1 MSDTDYTNT
10 FSDMDDTIILIK
22 EWCDKHIK
30 FGKVSDYD
38 ADRMTT
44 YSGRYVID
52 PSSHMI
58 SILFDEHT
66 PVNNTARFYFGV
78 SESFRNGRQVQIVDD
93 ATDPKGSGSNKWT
106 GGDFP
111 DYIRFDICDGDFIVT
126 NYSWYACPPM
136 TFCGFPVTING
147 RLSVNIGLRNS
158 NWFNDNQTVVNG
170 WNNLPSGL
178 DLTGLPTKICSDI
191 SFTNCG
197 LSSIKGMPALKSD
210 SADSVRGVDIDFGSN
225 KLRNLDGIN
234 LSGNPKIN
242 RFIVDDNMLE
252 SLSGS
257 PERINGNCDVSNNC
271 LTLLVGMPK
280 YIGGDFNCYNNFLKK
295 STVISR
301 LSTVNG
307 RKCGLNQQKKNPA
320 TPTRKKVN
328 ENFDF
333 SNMSDVDYTDTF
345 SDIDQMEKEKHI
357 IKQAFAGISRRCGFM
372 VIDNE
377 KMYRKIKQIIE
388 KKELYGEFDVEK
400 TESYII
406 IHFSSNA
413 LVHMTTLNN
422 NELYI
427 DPCILFGGD
436 RHELGISNIRI

>member
-1 MSDTDYTNT
+1 
-10 FSDMDDTIILIK
+10 
-22 EWCDKHIK
+22 
-30 FGKVSDYD
+30 
-38 ADRMTT
+38 
-44 YSGRYVID
+44 
-52 PSSHMI
+52 
-58 SILFDEHT
+58 
-66 PVNNTARFYFGV
+66 
-78 SESFRNGRQVQIVDD
+78 
-93 ATDPKGSGSNKWT
+93 
-106 GGDFP
+106 
-111 DYIRFDICDGDFIVT
+111 
-126 NYSWYACPPM
+126 M

-197 LSSIKGMPALKSD
+197 LSSIKGMPVLKS
-210 SADSVRGVDIDFGSN
+210 DSVRGVDIDFGSN

-271 LTLLVGMPK
+271 LTSLVGMPK

-307 RKCGLNQQKKNPA
+307 RK
-320 TPTRKKVN
+320 
-328 ENFDF
+328 
-333 SNMSDVDYTDTF
+333 
-345 SDIDQMEKEKHI
+345 
-357 IKQAFAGISRRCGFM
+357 
-372 VIDNE
+372 
-377 KMYRKIKQIIE
+377 
-388 KKELYGEFDVEK
+388 
-400 TESYII
+400 
-406 IHFSSNA
+406 
-413 LVHMTTLNN
+413 
-422 NELYI
+422 
-427 DPCILFGGD
+427 
-436 RHELGISNIRI
+436 